1 MNGGELRVDA
11 TKKIIVVNGK
21 DKTDSIVSYQFHGSK
36 CDIIYNSSSRVYSY
50 NSNNIRIL
58 SLKQII
64 NPGEVIFKY
73 KGKVITDITKI
84 HNFGEFYRIIRANKK
99 DLSCKQSDVQIS
111 QNCLANA
118 QCRELYQYFKDTA
131 TAVSLKTEN
140 GINILKHQ
148 YEKITAVEEDSVLSQ
163 YLNPNIPIEQRTLT
177 TPLIYPFGLNQSQK
191 IAVENAFS
199 SQISIIQG
207 PPGTGK
213 TQTILNIVANVVRSR
228 KSVAVVSNN
237 NSATLNVAEKLGKHG
252 LSFLTAFL
260 GSTKNKND
268 FLENQTGAYPNMF
281 SWELDREAKNRLEKN
296 TEQLSEE
303 LNIMLNSK
311 NRIAEIDQELAALKS
326 EQFYF
331 EDYYSNKRNNRI
343 NIKQL
348 SNLTSSK
355 LLSLWLEYECNS
367 DKKIGLFK
375 KLFFCIRFN
384 KAALTLFS
392 HIPED
397 AIPFVQDLYYKN
409 KTSELQE
416 EKKKLQCKLNEYH
429 FDDKMKELCEKSMI
443 LFKAELANRY
453 QWQQARQ
460 FFEKRDFQGK
470 SDEFN
475 KEYPIILSTTY
486 SIKGTLSTEHIYD
499 YLIIDEASQVDLA
512 TGVLAFSCAKNIII
526 VGDQQQLP
534 NVLTADDIQIAD
546 TIWNKH
552 NFDECYR
559 FTTYSMLASATKI
572 WSEAPTVLLREHYRC
587 HPKIA
592 NFFNQKFYN
601 GKLII
606 MTDDHNEND
615 VLYMYRTVPG
625 NHARGHMN
633 QRQIDVIQHEILPIL
648 KGQGYQDI
656 GIITPYRD
664 QVAAIQRQLGNDYEV
679 ATVHK
684 FQGREKDAIVLASV
698 DNVIGDFVDNPNLLN
713 VAVSRAVKSLTV
725 VISNSKENEK
735 TNYGDLAKYIEYNNF
750 EIVESKIFSV
760 FDFLYKGYYKQR
772 MNYLKKH
779 KRISEYDS
787 ENLAYS
793 VIERVLSLPEFSNID
808 CAIHS
813 SLATLIKD
821 SSLLTEKEA
830 HYASNPLTHLDFLL
844 FNKMNKKPIMAVEI
858 DGVRYHTDG
867 SKQAERD
874 LMKNIILEKYAL
886 PLLRIRTNESDIENS
901 IKTSLREALN

>member
-11 TKKIIVVNGK
+11 TNKIIVVNGK
-21 DKTDSIVSYQFHGSK
+21 DKTDSIVSYQFRGSK
-36 CDIIYNSSSRVYSY
+36 CDVIYNSSSRVYSY

-64 NPGEVIFKY
+64 NPDDVIFKY
-73 KGKVITDITKI
+73 KGKTITNIIKI
-84 HNFGEFYRIIRANKK
+84 HNFSEFYRIIRANKK
-99 DLSCKQSDVQIS
+99 DLSCKQTDVQIS

-131 TAVSLKTEN
+131 AAISLKTEN
-140 GINILKHQ
+140 GINILKRQ
-148 YEKITAVEEDSVLSQ
+148 YEKITTVEEEAVLSR

-213 TQTILNIVANVVRSR
+213 TQTILNVVANVVRNG

-237 NSATLNVAEKLGKHG
+237 NSATLNVAEKLEKHG

-260 GSTKNKND
+260 GSSKNKNE
-268 FLENQTGAYPNMF
+268 FLENQSGTYPNML
-281 SWELDREAKNRLEKN
+281 SWKLDREEKNRIDKN
-296 TEQLSEE
+296 IKQLSEE

-311 NRIAEIDQELAALKS
+311 NRIAEIDQELVALKS

-331 EDYYSNKRNNRI
+331 KDYYSNKRNNRI

-375 KLFFCIRFN
+375 KLFFCIIFN

-416 EKKKLQCKLNEYH
+416 EKKNLKSKLNEYH
-429 FDDKMKELCEKSMI
+429 FDDKMRELREKSMM
-443 LFKAELANRY
+443 LFKAELADRY
-453 QWQQARQ
+453 QWQQARH
-460 FFEKRDFQGK
+460 FFEKRDFWEK

-475 KEYPIILSTTY
+475 KEYPVILSTTY

-499 YLIIDEASQVDLA
+499 YIIVDEASQVDLA

-534 NVLTADDIQIAD
+534 NVLTAADIQTAD
-546 TIWNKH
+546 AIWNRY
-552 NFDECYR
+552 NFDERYR

-572 WSEAPTVLLREHYRC
+572 WSEAPSVLLREHYRC

-606 MTDDHNEND
+606 MTEDHNEND

-648 KGQGYQDI
+648 KGQGYQNI

-735 TNYGDLAKYIEYNNF
+735 TNYGDLAKYIEYNNLK
-750 EIVESKIFSV
+750 IVDSRIFSV
-760 FDFLYKGYYKQR
+760 FDLLYKGYYTQR
-772 MNYLKKH
+772 KNYLKKH
-779 KRISEYDS
+779 KRVSEYDS
-787 ENLAYS
+787 ENIAYS
-793 VIERVLSLPEFSNID
+793 VIEKILSLPEFSSID
-808 CAIHS
+808 CAMHA

-821 SSLLTEKEA
+821 SSLMTEKEA
-830 HYASNPLTHLDFLL
+830 RYASNPLTHLDFLL
-844 FNKMNKKPIMAVEI
+844 FNKMNKRPVMAIEI
-858 DGVRYHTDG
+858 DGVSYHTDG
-867 SKQAERD
+867 SIQAERD
-874 LMKNIILEKYAL
+874 LMKNSILEKYAL
-886 PLLRIRTNESDIENS
+886 PLLRIRTNESDIENR
-901 IKTSLREALN
+901 ITTSLREALN